1 MTDHML
7 DTVLFFFVTATIFFS
22 IEIVCEHVFAEVN
35 SNTTTTTAQ
44 VYVNTDFIG
53 TTYSSAL
60 GRY

>member
-7 DTVLFFFVTATIFFS
+7 DAVLIFFVAATIFFS

-44 VYVNTDFIG
+44 DTR
-53 TTYSSAL
+53 L
-60 GRY
+60 HR